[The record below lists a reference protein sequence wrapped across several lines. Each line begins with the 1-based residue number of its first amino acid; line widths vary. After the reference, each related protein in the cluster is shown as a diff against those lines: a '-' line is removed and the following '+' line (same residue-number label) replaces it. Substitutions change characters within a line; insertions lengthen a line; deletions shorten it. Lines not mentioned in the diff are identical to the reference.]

1 MKHRI
6 GYNRLNRKASHRKAM
21 INNMVTSLF
30 KHERITTTIAK
41 AQEVRRT
48 AEKMVTKA
56 KIDSVHN
63 RRLIAK
69 RIKDKA
75 VLNKLFTD
83 ISVRFKERPGGYTR
97 VLRVGRRNNDAAE
110 MTILELVDKVVEE
123 KKKPKKE
130 SKPEPENNEAVE
142 TAEVE
147 DSVEEEVQEEVSEAE
162 APVEKAVEEKPQDE
176 PVNENKGEES
186 TESDEKQE

>member
-21 INNMVTSLF
+21 VNNMVTSLF

-41 AQEVRRT
+41 AKEVRKT
-48 AEKMVTKA
+48 AEKMVTRA

-97 VLRVGRRNNDAAE
+97 VLRIGHRNNDSAE

-130 SKPEPENNEAVE
+130 PKAAEKPVKEEVVEEPVEEKTVE
-142 TAEVE
+142 TADAAEETETEDNDVE
-147 DSVEEEVQEEVSEAE
+147 ATDGD
-162 APVEKAVEEKPQDE
+162 EEKE
-176 PVNENKGEES
+176 
-186 TESDEKQE
+186 